1 LCQNGTQYGVSHQTA
16 RSAQRRRTAGTRRRT
31 DVGSGELELGAVR
44 EVGANA
50 FDVIDHAAR
59 ILDRLDYDVIRRNPK
74 ILSGY
79 SDITSL
85 HFAFARNVNLISIH
99 APMFNGALDGPK
111 VPEFTKKSFFRT
123 IMEAKP
129 AGSICDGYDKKN
141 VLTLRSGVAEGR
153 LIGGNLSLICA
164 SLGTPFAPSFKGKI
178 LFFEDISEKPYRLDR
193 MLTQLLNAGILRQVA
208 GVAVGV
214 NQDCADPDAK
224 VVKEYLQTAADVLQE
239 VSMVL
244 WRRFETFELGTNFFA
259 WACKIARFQVMKYR
273 ERQGRSARLFDN
285 SLLEKL
291 AADAA
296 DENVV
301 CQVPLQALE
310 NCLGKL
316 SEVDRSLIR
325 RRYQPGMTVQQ
336 IAADHGRSANAL
348 SKSLGRIRRA
358 LLECIDRTL
367 ALEARQ

>member
-1 LCQNGTQYGVSHQTA
+1 MSVSGPNNELAAANGDDRVA
-16 RSAQRRRTAGTRRRT
+16 
-31 DVGSGELELGAVR
+31 EFLELYSMHYPRLQFYVTALLPT
-44 EVGANA
+44 AN
-50 FDVIDHAAR
+50 D
-59 ILDRLDYDVIRRNPK
+59 
-74 ILSGY
+74 
-79 SDITSL
+79 
-85 HFAFARNVNLISIH
+85 
-99 APMFNGALDGPK
+99 
-111 VPEFTKKSFFRT
+111 
-123 IMEAKP
+123 
-129 AGSICDGYDKKN
+129 
-141 VLTLRSGVAEGR
+141 
-153 LIGGNLSLICA
+153 
-164 SLGTPFAPSFKGKI
+164 
-178 LFFEDISEKPYRLDR
+178 
-193 MLTQLLNAGILRQVA
+193 
-208 GVAVGV
+208 
-214 NQDCADPDAK
+214 
-224 VVKEYLQTAADVLQE
+224 AADVLQE

-273 ERQGRSARLFDN
+273 ERQGRSTRLFDN

-301 CQVPLQALE
+301 SQVPLRALE

-367 ALEARQ
+367 ALEARK